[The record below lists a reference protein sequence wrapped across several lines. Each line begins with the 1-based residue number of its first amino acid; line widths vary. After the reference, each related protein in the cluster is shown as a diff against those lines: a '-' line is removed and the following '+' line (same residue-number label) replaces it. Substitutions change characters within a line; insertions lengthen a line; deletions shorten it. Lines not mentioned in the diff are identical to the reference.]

1 MRTEWLNV
9 NIVMHTKDRFVSM
22 QKSQLGLVAGENLIV
37 FMGVCG
43 GGLKSEKVSLKQ
55 AAL

>member
-9 NIVMHTKDRFVSM
+9 NIVIHTKDRFVSM
-22 QKSQLGLVAGENLIV
+22 QKSKLGLVAGDNQIV
-37 FMGVCG
+37 FMCV

>member
-22 QKSQLGLVAGENLIV
+22 QKSQLGL
-37 FMGVCG
+37 G
-43 GGLKSEKVSLKQ
+43 GRREPDCIYGCVWWGAKE
-55 AAL
+55 